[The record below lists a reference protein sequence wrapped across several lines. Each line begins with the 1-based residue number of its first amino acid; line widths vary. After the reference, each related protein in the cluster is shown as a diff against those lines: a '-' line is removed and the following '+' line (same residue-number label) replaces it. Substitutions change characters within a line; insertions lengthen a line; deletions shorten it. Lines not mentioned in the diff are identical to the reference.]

1 LEVKKGMPT
10 FTYTKCTDLSE
21 AIGILGTQKQVYPFA
36 GGTDIMV
43 GIRSGKLKIKELLDI
58 KDIPEFNIL
67 HENEDGITIGAS
79 VSLNEV
85 VMFAPVQ
92 DNVPILAEACHSV
105 GTYSIRNRGTL
116 VGNIC
121 NGSPAADT
129 AAPLYCLG
137 AKVNIVGTEGSRTV
151 TIEDFFVGP
160 GQTDLKRGEL
170 VVSVLIPKPYPT
182 GKGVF
187 KKASRTGSV
196 DLATVGVTVQRW
208 QNEVRIALGSVAP
221 TPVRAKSVERAVNV
235 EKVTNFAEAAKL
247 VTNDII
253 PITDLRGSREYRY
266 HLAEVLVR
274 RGLEETMEV

>member
-1 LEVKKGMPT
+1 MPT
-10 FTYTKCTDLSE
+10 FTYTKCTNLSE
-21 AIGILGTQKQVYPFA
+21 AIQALEAQAQILPFA

-43 GIRSGKLKIKELLDI
+43 RIRSGKFKVKELLDI
-58 KDIPEFNIL
+58 KDIAELNIL
-67 HENEDGITIGAS
+67 HEGVDGITIGAA
-79 VSLNEV
+79 VSLNQV
-85 VMFAPVQ
+85 AMFAPVQ
-92 DNVPILAEACHSV
+92 ENVPILADACHSV
-105 GTYSIRNRGTL
+105 GTFSIRNRGTL

-137 AKVNIVGTEGSRTV
+137 AKVNITGTEGPRTV
-151 TIEDFFVGP
+151 AIEDFFVGP
-160 GQTDLKRGEL
+160 GQTDLKKGEL

-196 DLATVGVTVQRW
+196 DLATVGVAVQKW
-208 QNEVRIALGSVAP
+208 QDEVRIALGSVAP
-221 TPVRAKSVERAVNV
+221 TPVRAKSVEKAVNMDRIR
-235 EKVTNFAEAAKL
+235 NFSEAAKL
-247 VTNDII
+247 VAKDII
-253 PITDLRGSREYRY
+253 PISDLRGSREYRF

>member
-1 LEVKKGMPT
+1 MPT

-21 AIGILGTQKQVYPFA
+21 AIQALEAQAQILPFA

-43 GIRSGKLKIKELLDI
+43 RIRSGKFKVKELLDI
-58 KDIPEFNIL
+58 KDIAELNIL
-67 HENEDGITIGAS
+67 HEGVDGITIGAA
-79 VSLNEV
+79 VSLNQV
-85 VMFAPVQ
+85 AMFAPVQ
-92 DNVPILAEACHSV
+92 ENVPILADACHSV
-105 GTYSIRNRGTL
+105 GTFSIRNRGTL

-137 AKVNIVGTEGSRTV
+137 AKVNITGTEGPRTV
-151 TIEDFFVGP
+151 AIEDFFVGP
-160 GQTDLKRGEL
+160 GQTDLKKGEL

-196 DLATVGVTVQRW
+196 DLATVGVAVQKW
-208 QNEVRIALGSVAP
+208 QDEVRIALGSVAP
-221 TPVRAKSVERAVNV
+221 TPVRAKSVEKAVNMDRIR
-235 EKVTNFAEAAKL
+235 NFSEAAKL
-247 VTNDII
+247 VAKDII
-253 PITDLRGSREYRY
+253 PISDLRGSREYRF

>member
-1 LEVKKGMPT
+1 MPT

-21 AIGILGTQKQVYPFA
+21 AIQILGTQKQVFPFA
-36 GGTDIMV
+36 GGTDIMI
-43 GIRSGKLKIKELLDI
+43 GIRSGKFKVRELLDI
-58 KDIPEFNIL
+58 KDIAELNTL
-67 HENEDGITIGAS
+67 HEGEDGITIGAA

-85 VMFAPVQ
+85 VMFAPVREH
-92 DNVPILAEACHSV
+92 VTILAEACHSV

-129 AAPLYCLG
+129 ATPLYCLG
-137 AKVNIVGTEGSRTV
+137 ANVNIAGTEGRRTV
-151 TIEDFFVGP
+151 AIEDFFVGP
-160 GQTDLKRGEL
+160 GKTDLKKGEL

-187 KKASRTGSV
+187 KKVSRTGSV
-196 DLATVGVTVQRW
+196 DLATVGVTVQKW
-208 QNEVRIALGSVAP
+208 QNEVRIAIGSVAP
-221 TPVRAKSVERAVNV
+221 TPVRAISVERAVNLDGIR
-235 EKVTNFAEAAKL
+235 NFAEAAKL
-247 VTNDII
+247 VANDII
-253 PITDLRGSREYRY
+253 PITDLRGSREYRF